1 MPAKDQF
8 HDIVKNALIKD
19 GWTITDDPLR
29 LQLGEIDMYADFGAE
44 KILGAEKNG
53 KKIAVEVKSFMQAS
67 RTSEFHTALGQFL
80 NYRLALQDTVREL
93 YLAVDEEIYNTFFTL
108 LLPQTA
114 IQQYQLKLIIYELE
128 KEEIVEWKN

>member
-80 NYRLALQDTVREL
+80 NYRLALQGTVREL